1 MERPAATTI
10 FLIPPGRERGTHMA
24 LAIDANRRLVEMAEH
39 KALRVVAREG
49 RVARL
54 DGLAQSDRDRGGVRR
69 DVAGREEAALLR
81 GLGGGSDGTPPCAR
95 VCAGPRPPQCDG
107 SDERFAMRWHE
118 ITIHY
123 TISPWDS
130 HAPSS

>member
-39 KALRVVAREG
+39 KALCVVARER

-54 DGLAQSDRDRGGVRR
+54 DGLAQSDRDRGGARR

-81 GLGGGSDGTPPCAR
+81 GLGAGSAGSPPVRR
-95 VCAGPRPPQCDG
+95 VAAGPPQGACTAD
-107 SDERFAMRWHE
+107 R
-118 ITIHY
+118 
-123 TISPWDS
+123 
-130 HAPSS
+130 